1 MKILPVNASLYFN
14 GSNSA
19 YKNEIEQKSDKTAKL
34 AIGTAVAGA
43 GLLAVYFLTRNPK
56 GASKE
61 TKEIKEQTTQI
72 AEQVIEEAV
81 KEIKKLKNGH
91 TMTKITGE
99 DSYGNEIAER
109 VFKDE
114 NNKIYKTIKS
124 INKLETSA
132 GLPVGYEKTITIS
145 TPNAIPKTIINTYA
159 LDMRAKSTTCSD
171 GKTLTYCYGKRTGNK
186 IIGLAYTEDNKI
198 KLKFNNKPNIVKE
211 FSDVKS
217 MYKWANGN
225 II

>member
-132 GLPVGYEKTITIS
+132 GFPVGYEKTITIS
-145 TPNAIPKTIINTYA
+145 APDTQSKKIVHNYT
-159 LDMRAKSTTCSD
+159 LDMKPRSSLSSD
-171 GKTLTYCYGKRTGNK
+171 GKKYFYLYSKNQDGLQGTAHSEGSK
-186 IIGLAYTEDNKI
+186 IIL
-198 KLKFNNKPNIVKE
+198 KLNNKKEDIKE
-211 FSDVKS
+211 FSNFNT
-217 MYKWANGN
+217 MLEWAENN
-225 II
+225 L